1 MGLHEELLRQLLN
14 AIEEGKKLS
23 KIKELTD
30 ELKDVCENL
39 DKQKDILIEKIKKE
53 EDLSEEE
60 QERTQGLNDRYNN
73 AMSKLRELI
82 LKK

>member
-14 AIEEGKKLS
+14 AVEEGKKLD

-30 ELKDVCENL
+30 ELTNVCENL
-39 DKQKDILIEKIKKE
+39 DKEKDILFDKIKKDV
-53 EDLSEEE
+53 DLSAADEA
-60 QERTQGLNDRYNN
+60 RTKALNDRYNS
-73 AMSKLRELI
+73 AMSQLRDLI